1 MRIHTKILRK
11 PLNKIVIRVLE
22 FLDELRVSQSPQ
34 AGMFRYSACPAVLF
48 PAGEGEYRFL
58 NFRCIGFPF
67 SLRTEKATL
76 M

>member
-11 PLNKIVIRVLE
+11 PLNKIVIKALE

-34 AGMFRYSACPAVLF
+34 AGIFRYSVCPAVLF
-48 PAGEGEYRFL
+48 PTGEVEYRFL
-58 NFRCIGFPF
+58 IFRCNGFPF
-67 SLRTEKATL
+67 SLRTEKATF